1 MIVLKLSDVEKIYP
15 ANDTGTAQVTALSGI
30 NLEVSTGEFVM
41 LVGPSGSGKTT
52 LLQISSGLDRPT
64 RGSVWI
70 GDLQVS
76 HVKESELVKLR
87 RDDIAFVFQSHNL
100 FPMLTAV
107 ENVEYPLIMR
117 GVTSAE
123 ARKVSLSALQRV
135 GLGGRENSRPS
146 QMSGGQQQRVAI
158 ARALVTRP
166 KLIFADEPTASL
178 DSKSA
183 EDLVRLFQELNSVEK
198 MTFVFSTHD
207 PRLQPHARRVI
218 RLVDGRV
225 ESDRPQTPAN

>member
-1 MIVLKLSDVEKIYP
+1 MIVLKLSEVEKIYP

-30 NLEVSTGEFVM
+30 NLEVATGEFVM

-52 LLQISSGLDRPT
+52 LLQISSGLDRPSS
-64 RGSVWI
+64 GSVFI

-76 HVKESELVKLR
+76 HVREADLVKTR
-87 RDDIAFVFQSHNL
+87 REDIAFVFQSHNL

-117 GVTSAE
+117 GMSASD
-123 ARKVSLSALQRV
+123 ARKQSLTALGRV
-135 GLGGRENSRPS
+135 GLAGRENSRPS

-158 ARALVTRP
+158 ARALVMKP

-183 EDLVRLFQELNSVEK
+183 EALVKLFQELNSVEK
-198 MTFVFSTHD
+198 MTFVISTHD

-218 RLVDGRV
+218 RLVDGRI
-225 ESDRPQTPAN
+225 ESDRPQTASN